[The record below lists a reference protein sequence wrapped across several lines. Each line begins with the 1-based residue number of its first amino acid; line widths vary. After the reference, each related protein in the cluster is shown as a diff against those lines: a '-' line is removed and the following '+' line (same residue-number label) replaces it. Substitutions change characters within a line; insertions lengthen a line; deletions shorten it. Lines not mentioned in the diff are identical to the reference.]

1 MNGHRMAVSL
11 TQKEFTFRDEYP
23 LYEGPALTKYKQKSS
38 KSPLF
43 GTDPEE
49 ETEWR

>member
-1 MNGHRMAVSL
+1 ML
-11 TQKEFTFRDEYP
+11 KEPTSRDDQSSHE
-23 LYEGPALTKYKQKSS
+23 ERELTKYKHENKM
-38 KSPLF
+38 SPLF

>member
-1 MNGHRMAVSL
+1 MVVSL
-11 TQKEFTFRDEYP
+11 MLKELTFRDEYP
-23 LYEGPALTKYKQKSS
+23 LYEGQVLTKYKQKGS